1 MNGNIMSVRVKTGQL
16 RSAPSFMG
24 KVLQNLAYGTRVQ
37 GTGESQG
44 WYNVTAPDG
53 TRGWMHSSAL
63 TEKQIALKAGAD
75 NVEQYASGEE
85 LALAGK
91 GFSKQ
96 VESEY
101 RSKNPHLDFSW
112 IDRMETYR
120 VSQREMEQFLRQ
132 GDLRPEGGV

>member
-1 MNGNIMSVRVKTGQL
+1 MNGNMMSVRVKSGQL
-16 RSAPSFMG
+16 RSAPSFLG
-24 KVLQNLAYGTRVQ
+24 KIVQNLAYGTQVQ
-37 GTGESQG
+37 GIGENHG
-44 WYNVTAPDG
+44 WFNVTAPG
-53 TRGWMHSSAL
+53 GVRGWMHSSAL

-75 NVEQYASGEE
+75 NVSEYASGDE

-96 VESEY
+96 VENEF
-101 RSKNPHLDFSW
+101 RSKNPNLDFSW
-112 IDRMETYR
+112 IDRMENYK